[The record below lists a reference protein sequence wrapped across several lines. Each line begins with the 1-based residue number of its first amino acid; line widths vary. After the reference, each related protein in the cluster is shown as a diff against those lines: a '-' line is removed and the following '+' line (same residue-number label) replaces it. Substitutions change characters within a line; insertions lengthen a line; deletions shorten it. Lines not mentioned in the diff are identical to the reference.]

1 MTVAAVMPLAVA
13 GLAIEGAAVTLGRA
27 ELAWVLLAAPCAAI
41 VAAWAWRR
49 RLAAI
54 AAWAARSLWRRLTLD
69 VGPRRLAVSVAA
81 LALAVLAA
89 GAALTEPRWGTVEET
104 VEREGVDIVFVLDSS
119 LSMAADDVKPDRMTV
134 AQSLVRELAHRL
146 PGHRVALVQAE
157 GEGVVLAPLTV
168 DSAVIDLLLDTVLP
182 ASLPTPGT
190 LVRPALERAVALFPE
205 ADRKHRAIVLVS
217 DGEDQSG
224 REKDLTAL
232 VAESGAVVHAIG
244 VGSPQGSPIRLP
256 GSDAYKQ
263 DKEGR
268 VVVSKLNEPLLARL
282 AAETG
287 GIYVRAASPGVDL
300 APILD
305 AIDAMEA
312 RSIDGQVVATLAQ
325 RFQWPLAAAV
335 LALLLHLTA
344 APMRAAREGGP

>member
-1 MTVAAVMPLAVA
+1 MTGAPLTLV
-13 GLAIEGAAVTLGRA
+13 AVTFARM
-27 ELAWVLLAAPCAAI
+27 ELAWVLLAAPLAA
-41 VAAWAWRR
+41 AGATWLWRR

-54 AAWAARSLWRRLTLD
+54 AAWAARSLWRRLALD
-69 VGPRRLAVSVAA
+69 VGRRRVALSVAT
-81 LALAVLAA
+81 LALAVLAG
-89 GAALTEPRWGTVEET
+89 GAALVEPRWGIVEET
-104 VEREGVDIVFVLDSS
+104 VEREGIDIVFVLDSS

-134 AQSLVRELAHRL
+134 AQTLVREMARRL

-190 LVRPALERAVALFPE
+190 LVRPALERAAALFPE
-205 ADRKHRAIVLVS
+205 ENQRHRALVLIS
-217 DGEDQSG
+217 DGEDHSG
-224 REKDLTAL
+224 KEDEIVTL
-232 VAESGAVVHAIG
+232 VQDAGAVVYAIG

-263 DKEGR
+263 DTEGR
-268 VVVSKLNEPLLARL
+268 VVVSKLNEALLERLAR
-282 AAETG
+282 ETDG
-287 GIYVRAASPGVDL
+287 VYLRASGLGVDL

-305 AIDAMEA
+305 GIDSMET
-312 RSIDGQVVATLAQ
+312 RSLDGQVLSTLAQ

-335 LALLLHLTA
+335 LALLLHLA
-344 APMRAAREGGP
+344 VAPLRAARENGP

>member
-1 MTVAAVMPLAVA
+1 MIELSA
-13 GLAIEGAAVTLGRA
+13 GLTAIIFARS
-27 ELAWVLLAAPCAAI
+27 ELAWILLAAPFA
-41 VAAWAWRR
+41 VAAGAWLWRR
-49 RLAAI
+49 RLAAM
-54 AAWAARSLWRRLTLD
+54 AAWAARSLWRRLALD
-69 VGPRRLAVSVAA
+69 VGSGRLALS
-81 LALAVLAA
+81 LATLGLAVLA
-89 GAALTEPRWGTVEET
+89 GAAALIEPRWGTIEET

-134 AQSLVRELAHRL
+134 AQNLVREMAHRL

-190 LVRPALERAVALFPE
+190 LVQPALQRATALFPDE
-205 ADRKHRAIVLVS
+205 NQRHRALVLIS
-217 DGEDQSG
+217 DGEDHSG
-224 REKDLTAL
+224 KEDEILAL
-232 VAESGAVVHAIG
+232 VQEAGAVVYAIG

-268 VVVSKLNEPLLARL
+268 VVVSKLNEALLERLAR
-282 AAETG
+282 ETD
-287 GIYVRAASPGVDL
+287 GIYLRASSLGVDL
-300 APILD
+300 APVLD
-305 AIDAMEA
+305 GIDSMET
-312 RSIDGQVVATLAQ
+312 RSIDGQVMSALAQ

-335 LALLLHLTA
+335 IALLLHLTA
-344 APMRAAREGGP
+344 APLRAAGGSGP